1 MITTIIYLYNNMT
14 QIVSEL
20 KNKLVDNII
29 YSKEDLINIIKHIH
43 ILKKNDIQQNL
54 YIKIRIKELKQ
65 ENIHINVEDMYEIAL
80 NDYKKKSI

>member
-1 MITTIIYLYNNMT
+1 MT

>member
-1 MITTIIYLYNNMT
+1 MT

-29 YSKEDLINIIKHIH
+29 YSKEDLINIIKHID